1 MRQYFG
7 KIIDEKKACK
17 HRKNAEDDIISL
29 ILQDKTYQNTED
41 IVDDILVLYYK
52 GAMSVQATTTNTIT
66 SLIFNP
72 ECLAKL
78 RAEVDSVMDG
88 VKDDIMKKVNL
99 NLV

>member
-1 MRQYFG
+1 M
-7 KIIDEKKACK
+7 
-17 HRKNAEDDIISL
+17 
-29 ILQDKTYQNTED
+29 QDKTYQNTED